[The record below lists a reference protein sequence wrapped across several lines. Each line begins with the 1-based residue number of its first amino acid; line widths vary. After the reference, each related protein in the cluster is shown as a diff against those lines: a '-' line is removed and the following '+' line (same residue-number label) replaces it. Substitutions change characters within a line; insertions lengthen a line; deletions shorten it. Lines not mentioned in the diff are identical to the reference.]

1 MKRPVVERNIVI
13 LLFIAVL
20 TVFSLAERD
29 SKKLDKLYTS
39 TIKKGTDILMAKIA
53 SGSRQN

>member
-29 SKKLDKLYTS
+29 SKRLDKLYTS
-39 TIKKGTDILMAKIA
+39 TIKKGTNLLLAKMAKT
-53 SGSRQN
+53 SKED